1 MDTRSQHLLFDAV
14 CERDLLPTDID
25 HIKSVIEK
33 NLTVV
38 NRIEHKFTPHGE
50 TIVFILS
57 ESHFTLH
64 TYPENRFISMDIYVC
79 NLEIDLKKIVKEI
92 SLVMPFEKVDQRF
105 LTRGKIGTPASS
117 TNLHLIYLVTVITA
131 CCSILYELLLAQ
143 ALSTTMGNTALR
155 YNTTIG
161 LYIAA
166 MGFGALLYKK
176 FVKRDVLLEFVKIE
190 LILSFIGGIAPILVL
205 VFDYLFNGIAKSS
218 GVSFF
223 SPWIQSSLF
232 TINHALIVGIG
243 FLSGLELPLLI
254 DMGKKFD
261 KRKGSFV
268 LAYDYFGT
276 LIGAILFPIIILP
289 KLHIFTIGYL
299 VSAMNIVVAL
309 FVMTKLNVENKL
321 YKIIIFCM
329 LILWALLI
337 FNSSTVNESIIS
349 KFYFGGVV

>member
-14 CERDLLPTDID
+14 LDRDLTDAD
-25 HIKSVIEK
+25 VEHIKQVIEK

-38 NRIEHKFTPHGE
+38 DRIEHKFTPQGE

-64 TYPENRFISMDIYVC
+64 TYPENRFISLDIYVC
-79 NLEIDLKKIVKEI
+79 NMETDLKMIVHQI
-92 SLVMPFEKVDQRF
+92 SSVVPFEKVDQKF
-105 LTRGKIGTPASS
+105 MARGAIGTPTHSQ
-117 TNLHLIYLVTVITA
+117 NLNIIYLVTVMTA

-176 FVKRDVLLEFVKIE
+176 FIRRDILEEFVKIE
-190 LILSFIGGIAPILVL
+190 LLLSIIGGVAPILAL
-205 VFDYLFNGIAKSS
+205 VFDYSFNKIATST

-223 SPWIQSSLF
+223 SNWIQTPLF
-232 TINHALIVGIG
+232 TINHLLIIAIG

-254 DMGKKFD
+254 DMGKRFD
-261 KRKGSFV
+261 RKKASFV

-276 LIGAILFPIIILP
+276 LIGAIIFPIIILP
-289 KLHIFTIGYL
+289 QLHLFTIGYV
-299 VSAMNIVVAL
+299 VSAINIVVAL
-309 FVMTKLNVENKL
+309 FVMIKFNIKNNKYRMFIAIML
-321 YKIIIFCM
+321 VVWTL
-329 LILWALLI
+329 LIL
-337 FNSSTVNESIIS
+337 NSVQVNEGIIQ
-349 KFYFGGVV
+349 KFYFGGQV